1 MHDLQQRQLVLFD
14 LDGTLV
20 DSAADIFR
28 AMNLTLDQL
37 AWPLVTEAQV
47 RHWVGKGASHLCQSV
62 VDELFANAPKSASPA
77 QHQQLYHLFVQVYAA
92 HVCVDT
98 TIYDGVLDY
107 LNACQQLQLHMACVT
122 NKPQQMAE
130 ALLDALDL
138 TAYFDL
144 VLGGDALPQRKPDP
158 LPLLHAMQH
167 FGVDAAQT
175 LMIGDSQNDVIAA
188 RRAGIDCIVVSY
200 GYNHG
205 EDLQDCQPQ
214 KIVDSLSELL
224 STNS

>member
-20 DSAADIFR
+20 DSARDLYR
-28 AMNLTLDQL
+28 AMNLSLAAL
-37 AWPLVTEAQV
+37 AWPLVTEVQI
-47 RHWVGKGASHLCQSV
+47 RQWVGKGASHLCQSV
-62 VDELFANAPKSASPA
+62 VDAVFEGASESVKQA
-77 QHQQLYHLFVQVYAA
+77 RQQQLLDQFMSIYATE
-92 HVCVDT
+92 VCVDT
-98 TIYDGVLDY
+98 TIYAGVLDY
-107 LNACQQLQLHMACVT
+107 LNACQQHGLHMACVT
-122 NKPQQMAE
+122 NKPQHMAE
-130 ALLDALDL
+130 ALLAALKL
-138 TAYFDL
+138 NGYFAL

-205 EDLQDCQPQ
+205 EDIRDCAPQ
-214 KIVDSLSELL
+214 KIVDSLAHLL
-224 STNS
+224 SA